1 MTSWL
6 TILFALWIYPI
17 AAYFLLRQASRKPK
31 ARKYLFIAVPTV
43 AIITILG
50 WLTNVSTT
58 LSVFDW
64 FCVTSI
70 YLSICLLLWYL
81 WFQSNRI
88 VKGIG
93 IVAMVV
99 TFIVGYLAGTI
110 GVLGIG
116 FVTGSYDTD
125 RESWLGDGLIY
136 KESILG
142 NAISDYRGKKV
153 EVYRTLNWLPVIE
166 WRIQHKEY
174 YNSITYLTPLTVD
187 YIAAEKKLLLSAF
200 AEPNGQLVNWTDTLQ
215 LNGRYFR

>member
-1 MTSWL
+1 MTAWL
-6 TILFALWIYPI
+6 TILLALWIYPI
-17 AAYFLLRQASRKPK
+17 AAYFLLHQTSRKPK
-31 ARKYLFIAVPTV
+31 ARKYLMIVVPTV
-43 AIITILG
+43 AIITMLG
-50 WLTNVSTT
+50 LLTNVSTT

-81 WFQSNRI
+81 RFQPNKI
-88 VKGIG
+88 VKVIG
-93 IVAMVV
+93 LVAMVV
-99 TFIVGYLAGTI
+99 TFTVGYIAGTI
-110 GVLGIG
+110 GILGIG
-116 FVTGSYDTD
+116 FVIGSYDTD

-166 WRIQHKEY
+166 WRIQHREY

-187 YIAAEKKLLLSAF
+187 YKVEEKKLLLSAS
-200 AEPNGQLVNWTDTLQ
+200 AEPNGQLVNWADTLQ
-215 LNGRYFR
+215 LNERHFR